1 MAGFVGFNASDF
13 APLDTES
20 VTESADRLLAVLGDL
35 ADVPDDPPSVE
46 VRDQRRDDSAEQHR
60 ALTVLARPHRR
71 A

>member
-1 MAGFVGFNASDF
+1 MRPVLFSTSDF

-20 VTESADRLLAVLGDL
+20 VHDTADRFLPHFDRL

-71 A
+71 G